1 MFALVIIGLAA
12 FALNNVKSLFDFY
25 GLARRKAP
33 ATSSADTTALP
44 ATESDGTSTLSWGA
58 IIRQPGVTEALF
70 AGVGFGLFFVFITRA
85 SDVAGHWPLVSARAV
100 PIVMFTLLALASSA
114 ALLPERGSR
123 MTVVLAGL
131 LDAAAAV
138 FFVMSA
144 RIGLLSVGAAL
155 AALYPV
161 VTVLLARIITKKRI
175 RRHQL
180 VGMGLALCAIG
191 LLVW

>member
-1 MFALVIIGLAA
+1 M
-12 FALNNVKSLFDFY
+12 
-25 GLARRKAP
+25 
-33 ATSSADTTALP
+33 
-44 ATESDGTSTLSWGA
+44 
-58 IIRQPGVTEALF
+58 
-70 AGVGFGLFFVFITRA
+70 
-85 SDVAGHWPLVSARAV
+85 
-100 PIVMFTLLALASSA
+100 
-114 ALLPERGSR
+114 
-123 MTVVLAGL
+123 VLAGL

>member
-1 MFALVIIGLAA
+1 M
-12 FALNNVKSLFDFY
+12 
-25 GLARRKAP
+25 
-33 ATSSADTTALP
+33 
-44 ATESDGTSTLSWGA
+44 
-58 IIRQPGVTEALF
+58 TEAPF
-70 AGVGFGLFFVFITRA
+70 ACVGFGVFFVFITRA
-85 SDVAGHWPLVSARAV
+85 SDVAGRWPLVSARAV